1 MVLKMLIQNPK
12 LISIAILILSLIFL
26 SQASGQD
33 SIYMLYEGDS
43 IEIAQG
49 YYLDVV
55 DIDTYYNEIT
65 FSLTKNSE
73 EVLYQTYNPGSEFY
87 YDDSYLTLSFDIENI
102 FAGISGNVIKI
113 SNVYQYVIPIN
124 YGTISIYT
132 EPVYVDVGTVP

>member
-1 MVLKMLIQNPK
+1 MLIQSPK

-33 SIYMLYEGDS
+33 SDYLLYEGDS

-55 DIDTYYNEIT
+55 DIDTYYNEVT

-73 EVLYQTYNPGSEFY
+73 EVLYQTYNLESEFY
-87 YDDSYLTLSFDIENI
+87 YDDSYLTLGFDIENI
-102 FAGISGNVIKI
+102 FTGVSGNVIKI
-113 SNVYQYVIPIN
+113 SNVYQYVIPVKRCD
-124 YGTISIYT
+124 GTPNRSRA
-132 EPVYVDVGTVP
+132 VGYSY